1 MKCIYKCKFYARCP
15 TDNEVITYDFELES
29 DVVLSVEFIIECLDY
44 YSFKFH
50 KKLFQENATQRIL
63 GLLFKYDKFG
73 SYKVITKGTHSN
85 VKIKCV
91 SQINN
96 LG

>member
-1 MKCIYKCKFYARCP
+1 MRCMYKLDFKTICPVDKEIIDYKCKIISNIMIP
-15 TDNEVITYDFELES
+15 VEELLQ
-29 DVVLSVEFIIECLDY
+29 DADLLKDTQI
-44 YSFKFH
+44 
-50 KKLFQENATQRIL
+50 FQENATQRIL

>member
-1 MKCIYKCKFYARCP
+1 MKCLYKLDFKTICPVDEEIIDYKCKIFSNVTIP
-15 TDNEVITYDFELES
+15 VEILLKETDLLES
-29 DVVLSVEFIIECLDY
+29 TLI
-44 YSFKFH
+44 
-50 KKLFQENATQRIL
+50 FQEDATQRIL
-63 GLLFKYDKFG
+63 GLLFEHDKDG